1 MICRPIKRPILRALS
16 GMAIALF
23 LSLFLSHQAAY
34 AASAGEINIKVDSAL
49 QRFKKEVSGGSRF
62 ISNAKGVLVFPDVI
76 KAGFGVGGEYGE
88 GVLRINGESKAY
100 YSIASGSFGFQ
111 MGAQKASYIIAFASA
126 KALENFRRSNGW
138 EAGVDGAIT
147 IVNWGAGK
155 DIGSISFEKPIYAFV
170 FNSKGLMGSFS
181 LEGTK
186 FTKIKPGATAVYDE
200 VENLTQ

>member
-1 MICRPIKRPILRALS
+1 MKNIRFNSLLFIASLIVLLS
-16 GMAIALF
+16 SYTMAESAAQIDAKANKAIAIFKKKYHAEKF
-23 LSLFLSHQAAY
+23 LS
-34 AASAGEINIKVDSAL
+34 EL
-49 QRFKKEVSGGSRF
+49 QGY
-62 ISNAKGVLVFPDVI
+62 LVFPSVI
-76 KAGFGVGGEYGE
+76 KGGFFVGGEYGE